1 MAPNKASG
9 WIGSIL
15 SRSDPDRMRAKSV
28 KLGGVLT
35 VLEGAADDPYFQAIE
50 GQAAALDGLA
60 ALIERQVP
68 RNATVIDVAPTLAC
82 PPSCWPG

>member
-1 MAPNKASG
+1 MALNKASG
-9 WIGSIL
+9 WLGSIL
-15 SRSDPDRMRAKSV
+15 SRSDPGCMQTKSV

-35 VLEGAADDPYFQAIE
+35 VLEGAVDDPYFQSIE

-68 RNATVIDVAPTLAC
+68 RN
-82 PPSCWPG
+82 S